1 MTLDREA
8 LLARIMSTQSVSR
21 HTKVMSQLI
30 VELAT
35 EMGAAAH
42 IDAAGNV
49 YATKGLAT
57 HYPCLVAHTDT
68 VHDIIPVGNFSIHRS
83 PDGLLF
89 AWDSL
94 HARQTGIGGDD
105 KVGIYIALSIMD
117 ELPACKCAFFRD
129 EEIGCL
135 GAGLANLEFFEDCAF
150 AIEAD
155 RRGYGDVIRHAGST
169 ELHGDEFAN
178 ALKPYLKEYGYA
190 NAFGMMTDVQRLK
203 EKGLTIAAANF
214 SCGYYEPHTRYEYI
228 DKAQMEQTRAM
239 LLAICQELATQT
251 WAHVSPTASH
261 QTYGYGLDTRGGTH
275 TKFAWLEH
283 DTWCDLCDEESLGL
297 VYCSTYDG
305 FLCPLCVEANKQYNW
320 RIEEGDNEDPSLAGS
335 HFITGQAA
343 YVRKGREGLWIY
355 TDPIVAQREGL
366 YVWTRVKP
374 RAPRNTIRKRRK
386 KIKQLQKALPLGPG
400 FDGETDRDL
409 AFEERWIEASEELA
423 KEEALEVAYWEKR
436 LEECE
441 TCYYD
446 LSEN

>member
-251 WAHVSPTASH
+251 WAHVSPKASH

-305 FLCPLCVEANKQYNW
+305 PISSTTGVSRRGTTRIPPWQGATSSPARQHTSARDERGCGYTPTPLSPSGRACMSGPVSSPGHPAIPSVSAARRSSSSRKPFPW
-320 RIEEGDNEDPSLAGS
+320 DPVSMVRPTATWPSRSAGS
-335 HFITGQAA
+335 
-343 YVRKGREGLWIY
+343 
-355 TDPIVAQREGL
+355 
-366 YVWTRVKP
+366 KP
-374 RAPRNTIRKRRK
+374 AR
-386 KIKQLQKALPLGPG
+386 
-400 FDGETDRDL
+400 
-409 AFEERWIEASEELA
+409 S
-423 KEEALEVAYWEKR
+423 
-436 LEECE
+436 
-441 TCYYD
+441 
-446 LSEN
+446 